1 MPKPAMARLSMN
13 SVQLL
18 GGSGVVISR
27 VVSPL
32 IWVISIVTLLIT
44 LPITTHEVRVLQGLL
59 GFPYGFGVCRFLVF
73 VKGGWGLE
81 GTPKFGSLLGLV
93 LCVV

>member
-1 MPKPAMARLSMN
+1 MN
-13 SVQLL
+13 LQ
-18 GGSGVVISR
+18 
-27 VVSPL
+27 
-32 IWVISIVTLLIT
+32 
-44 LPITTHEVRVLQGLL
+44 VRVLQGLL

-93 LCVV
+93 LWVV

>member
-44 LPITTHEVRVLQGLL
+44 LPITTHEPPSEGST
-59 GFPYGFGVCRFLVF
+59 GAFRFSIRL
-73 VKGGWGLE
+73 WCL
-81 GTPKFGSLLGLV
+81 
-93 LCVV
+93 